1 MLEDKYVVWIMALEA
16 RASDES
22 ELMLGQ
28 ICRIGTGY
36 NVVTGNWYVY
46 YAPHHSL
53 CRMLILSIEGTS
65 FVITKKVCRPT

>member
-36 NVVTGNWYVY
+36 NVVTGN
-46 YAPHHSL
+46 
-53 CRMLILSIEGTS
+53 R
-65 FVITKKVCRPT
+65 

>member
-36 NVVTGNWYVY
+36 NVVTGNRYFTMRRITLYV
-46 YAPHHSL
+46 
-53 CRMLILSIEGTS
+53 
-65 FVITKKVCRPT
+65 VC